1 MNILLV
7 SNNDMCRSRMAQK
20 ILSSFGHGIRIFTS
34 GVLPGRVIPSSVVG
48 VMEQNGYDCSRKK
61 ASDVDIYCHQPWDY
75 VITLCEE
82 AKEVEGDFNKEV
94 KNWKHFSF
102 DDPFQHVYG
111 DETELEYR
119 ISELYETMYCELYE
133 FYRDELS
140 EPVVSHRCLGILTH
154 PLGLKVIPSF
164 SNNSFCFCQP
174 GTSLPWLFTTRWQGR
189 CCSSGA

>member
-7 SNNDMCRSRMAQK
+7 SNSDLCRSRMAQK
-20 ILSSFGHGIRIFTS
+20 ILSSFGHGTKIFTS
-34 GVLPGRVIPSSVVG
+34 GVLPGRVVPSSVVG

-102 DDPFQHVYG
+102 DDPFQHIYE
-111 DETELEYR
+111 DETELEHR
-119 ISELYETMYCELYE
+119 ISELYETMYRELYE

-140 EPVVSHRCLGILTH
+140 EQLLPRCTCGANTY
-154 PLGLKVIPSF
+154 
-164 SNNSFCFCQP
+164 C
-174 GTSLPWLFTTRWQGR
+174 R
-189 CCSSGA
+189 CE

>member
-7 SNNDMCRSRMAQK
+7 SNSDICRSRMAQK
-20 ILSSFGHGIRIFTS
+20 ILSSFGHGTKIFTS
-34 GVLPGRVIPSSVVG
+34 GVLPGRVVPSSVVG

-102 DDPFQHVYG
+102 HFSTFCIY
-111 DETELEYR
+111 
-119 ISELYETMYCELYE
+119 MN
-133 FYRDELS
+133 
-140 EPVVSHRCLGILTH
+140 
-154 PLGLKVIPSF
+154 PLMIQGSICKKINSVLRHFHIVGNSNLPS
-164 SNNSFCFCQP
+164 
-174 GTSLPWLFTTRWQGR
+174 
-189 CCSSGA
+189 